1 MTKIIKEEDV
11 KLVYFNNDRGERQN
25 FWRMPDGSF
34 EKADK
39 VTKLY
44 LKDRATGSFRLIQG

>member
-1 MTKIIKEEDV
+1 MKTGEV
-11 KLVYFNNDRGERQN
+11 KLVYFNDEKGQRQN

-39 VTKLY
+39 ETKLY
-44 LKDRATGSFRLIQG
+44 LKDKATGSFRLIQG

>member
-1 MTKIIKEEDV
+1 MFAEEI
-11 KLVYFNNDRGERQN
+11 KLVYFNDNKGKRQN

-39 VTKLY
+39 TVGLY
-44 LKDRATGSFRLIQG
+44 LKDKETGVFRLIQG

>member
-1 MTKIIKEEDV
+1 MIAEEI
-11 KLVYFNNDRGERQN
+11 KLVYFSDDTGKRQN

-39 VTKLY
+39 KFGLY
-44 LKDRATGSFRLIQG
+44 LKDIETGVFRLIQG